1 MRTFNLLLVVAG
13 AAFVATCSSSLS
25 TPSDGSPRG
34 EGGQVGTG
42 GSSGATA
49 RGGTNGSAGA
59 GGAIAAGGT
68 FGLGGTGGTHV
79 LCQYGLGGT
88 NGLGGATGL
97 GGTTGADGAVD
108 TACVP
113 NPLAGCSAETASSP
127 CGPGAVCATSSQ
139 DGRVD
144 INTCMPVPSGCDSC
158 SCVENALFEFAK
170 QFPNILVPSYA
181 CSCYEGQQRV
191 DGGTAGNPITSVVCT
206 GA

>member
-1 MRTFNLLLVVAG
+1 MRTLNVLLVVAG
-13 AAFVATCSSSLS
+13 AALVATCSSSLS
-25 TPSDGSPRG
+25 TPSDGGPRG
-34 EGGQVGTG
+34 QGGQIGTG

-49 RGGTNGSAGA
+49 LGGTSGSAGS
-59 GGAIAAGGT
+59 GGAIGAGGG

-88 NGLGGATGL
+88 NGLGGANGL
-97 GGTTGADGAVD
+97 DGAVD
-108 TACVP
+108 AACAP
-113 NPLAGCSAETASSP
+113 NPLAGCPALTASSP
-127 CGPGAVCATSSQ
+127 CGPGAVCANSSQ

-158 SCVENALFEFAK
+158 SCVENALIEFAK
-170 QFPNILVPSYA
+170 QYPNIFIPVYG

-191 DGGTAGNPITSVVCT
+191 DGGTPGNPITRVVCT